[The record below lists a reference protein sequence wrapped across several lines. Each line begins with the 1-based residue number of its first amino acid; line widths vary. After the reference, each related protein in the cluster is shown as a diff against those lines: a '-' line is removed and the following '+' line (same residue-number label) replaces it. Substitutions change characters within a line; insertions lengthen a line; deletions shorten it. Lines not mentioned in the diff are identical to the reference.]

1 MKTAISNY
9 SKMVLV
15 LVTVMSFGLVS
26 PLFANTGKEI
36 PAAELKFVGT
46 LGELPSF
53 QLALNNALKGEYQV
67 IVKDGDKRILFSEK
81 LKGENITRVYKL
93 DEKERDIIDG
103 TTFEVTNLT
112 TNETK
117 VFRLNKVVREV
128 VDVTISN
135 K

>member
-9 SKMVLV
+9 SKLVLV

-26 PLFANTGKEI
+26 PLFANAGKEI
-36 PAAELKFVGT
+36 PAAELKFVGK
-46 LGELPSF
+46 LDELPSF
-53 QLALNNALKGEYQV
+53 QLVLNNALKGEYQV

-81 LKGENITRVYKL
+81 LKGENISRIYKL

-103 TTFEVTNLT
+103 TTFEVTNLA

>member
-1 MKTAISNY
+1 MKTAMSTY
-9 SKMVLV
+9 SKMALV
-15 LVTVMSFGLVS
+15 LLTVMSIGLVS
-26 PLFANTGKEI
+26 PSFANAGKEI

-46 LGELPSF
+46 MGELPSF
-53 QLALNNALKGEYQV
+53 QLALNNTLKGEYQV

-103 TTFEVTNLT
+103 TTFEITNLA

-117 VFRLNKVVREV
+117 VFKLNKVVREV